1 MDHFRTTLALLAA
14 SLCIAAHA
22 QPHAFGCHYFRN
34 LPGPLQYGSGAR
46 EQIDETI
53 ARSDTFD
60 ILHYDISLDL
70 TTYQASAFKA
80 VTEVRF
86 APRLADQTHIRFD
99 LYQLTVDSVND
110 ANGPLAFTHDGA
122 FLDVQLGAAG
132 AVGEERALTVYY
144 HGTPHRDPEWGGF
157 YYEVGY
163 MYNLGIGLSTIPP
176 NFGKVWYPCFDS
188 FVERATYTYHVK
200 SKGLNRLRGQGEFLG
215 EIQLGGDT
223 VLRSFNLP
231 QEIPTHI
238 SAVAVSAY
246 VDSEYVHTGI
256 NGDIPVRLSAKASE
270 LEDMVDKFGQL
281 GAAIDVCEH
290 WFGPYPY
297 DRVGYVLTTDGALE
311 IATNIAYPE
320 FMTSQAVPE
329 NRQLFT
335 HELGHHWWGDHV
347 TPHIHNDMWL
357 KEGPAEYSGHLVDE
371 WIYGREEFIRTVK
384 DNHLLVLRTAHRD
397 DDGFQPMSPMP
408 DPVIYGT
415 HTYKKGASV
424 MHNLRGYMGDEL
436 FKQAM
441 TGVQQTLGNGNM
453 TSAGFRDA
461 LEQHSGLD
469 LDPFF
474 DAWVFAPGF
483 AVFEVRGMDAQNNGA
498 QWDVIVEVGQKLR
511 GATVLHEEV
520 PLDITFVA
528 ADGTTDQHLVSA
540 SGLSTTLEFQVP
552 FRPVMTVID
561 RGNRLNQARM
571 DYEIEVYPGSTI
583 PSVLPWVDFRL
594 YANTV
599 VDTALVRIEHIWS
612 GADQAPL
619 SADVGSISNTH
630 YWNVDGLWPEGTQL
644 NARIYYNGETEND
657 FDYDLVDGV
666 EQGLVVLYRATAQD
680 EWTVHPDQTIS
691 MGNSTNGSG
700 SIAID
705 VLLKGQYAF
714 GRSNEF
720 IGIGEHAELPLQI
733 GLAPVPANDQLVASG
748 EFDGAAKLVWDIIGA
763 DGRIVQRDIAM
774 AAGTFRHVLDVS
786 RLAPGSYVL
795 RVSEA
800 HGTLVVDRRFE
811 VVR

>member
-1 MDHFRTTLALLAA
+1 MYPRVLITATTFGLGTVAL
-14 SLCIAAHA
+14 A

-34 LPGPLQYGSGAR
+34 LPGPLQYGAGVR

-53 ARSDTFD
+53 ARSDSFD

-70 TTYQASAFKA
+70 TAFQANAFKA
-80 VTEVRF
+80 VTEVSF
-86 APRLADQTHIRFD
+86 APRLPALDHIRFD
-99 LYQLTVDSVND
+99 LFALTVDSVSD
-110 ANGPLAFTHDGA
+110 GNGPLAFAHDGSY
-122 FLDVQLGAAG
+122 LDVQLGVAG

-144 HGTPHRDPEWGGF
+144 HGTPHRDPDWGGF
-157 YYEVGY
+157 YYEGGY

-188 FVERATYTYHVK
+188 FVERASYTYHVK
-200 SKGLNRLRGQGEFLG
+200 SKGIYRLHGQGDFLG
-215 EIQLGGDT
+215 ETQLAGDT
-223 VLRSFNLP
+223 VVRSFSLP

-238 SAVAVSAY
+238 SAVAVAAY
-246 VDSEYVHTGI
+246 VDSDYVHTGI
-256 NGDIPVRLSAKASE
+256 NGDIPVRLSAKAGDLSA
-270 LEDMVDKFGQL
+270 MVDRFQQL
-281 GAAIDVCEH
+281 GSAIDVCEH
-290 WFGPYPY
+290 WYGPYPY

-320 FMTSQAVPE
+320 FMTGQAIPE

-371 WIYGREEFIRTVK
+371 WIYGREEFLKTVK
-384 DNHLLVLRTAHRD
+384 DNHLLVLRTAHLD

-453 TSAGFRDA
+453 TSDGFKAA

-474 DAWVFAPGF
+474 EAWVFAPGF
-483 AVFEVRGMDAQNNGA
+483 AVFEVRDVEAAENGGT
-498 QWDVIVEVGQKLR
+498 WNVEVEVGQKLR
-511 GATVLHEEV
+511 GATVLHGEV
-520 PLDITFVA
+520 PMDITFIA
-528 ADGTTDQHLVSA
+528 ADGTTDEQRITVGGPSNSVAL
-540 SGLSTTLEFQVP
+540 QVP
-552 FRPVMTVID
+552 FQPMMTVLD
-561 RGNRLNQARM
+561 RAHRLNQARM
-571 DYEIEVYPGSTI
+571 EYEIEVAPGGTI
-583 PSVLPWVDFRL
+583 PNVLPWVDFRL
-594 YANTV
+594 YAGAL

-619 SADVGSISNTH
+619 AADVQSISDVH
-630 YWNVDGLWPEGTQL
+630 YWNVDGLWPEGTDF
-644 NARIYYNGETEND
+644 NARIYYDGEQATSM
-657 FDYDLVDGV
+657 DYDLVGGV
-666 EQGLVVLYRATAQD
+666 EPGMVVLYRATPQD
-680 EWTVHPDQTIS
+680 TWVVHPDQTIS

-700 SIAID
+700 SIAINS
-705 VLLKGQYAF
+705 LLKGQYAF
-714 GRSNEF
+714 GRSTEF
-720 IGIGEHAELPLQI
+720 IGIAEGAETPLQLTL
-733 GLAPVPANDQLVASG
+733 GPVPAQDHLMVSG
-748 EFDGAAKLVWDIIGA
+748 DLDGSAKLVWDILGA
-763 DGRIVQRDIAM
+763 DGRIIQRDIAT
-774 AAGTFRHVLDVS
+774 AAGVFSRTIDVS
-786 RLAPGSYVL
+786 RLASGAYVL

-800 HGTLVVDRRFE
+800 HGSLVVDRRFE